1 MAQSRSL
8 VTRVRSV
15 REGQGARVEM
25 GEKMEK
31 VVIAATGDTRHSDN
45 NNVSVT
51 SL

>member
-1 MAQSRSL
+1 MARSRTL
-8 VTRVRSV
+8 VTRLRSV
-15 REGQGARVEM
+15 REGQENRVEM